1 MPATDPE
8 LELRPATLDDAE
20 IVADLESERDPKD
33 PRDATVL
40 RHWWR
45 MSDELEKSMRCVA
58 VRDGAAVAFTGAAHE
73 LWGDADKR
81 FGVVRSILRGDSWR
95 ETAFEQLIQV
105 GEGWLRSESA
115 ETAVAR
121 VREDFLRE
129 IAVLERMGYSEERR
143 MRISE
148 LDLVARRDHIME
160 TVAACREEMEEQGV
174 QLHTLSDDP
183 DPDKFVKLFH
193 MMTESERDIPRT
205 VPWRELG
212 FEEWMRHWFD
222 NPIIRAD
229 RCWIAREGDEI
240 VGTSVLDCPVE
251 RGVPWTEYTG
261 TLRSVRGRG
270 IAKALKYESMAQ
282 AVDSG
287 YRRVRTNNDAD
298 NPPILS
304 INARMGYHLISPVIE
319 LHRDL

>member
-1 MPATDPE
+1 MPAANSE

-20 IVADLESERDPKD
+20 MVADLESERDPED
-33 PRDATVL
+33 PRDAIAL

-45 MSDELEKSMRCVA
+45 MSEELEKSIRWVA
-58 VRDGAAVAFTGAAHE
+58 VSDGAAVAFAGAAHE
-73 LWGDADKR
+73 LWGDGEKR
-81 FGVVRSILRGDSWR
+81 FGVTRSVLRSDAWSDS
-95 ETAFEQLIQV
+95 AFEQLTHL
-105 GEGWLRSESA
+105 GEKWLRSERA
-115 ETAVAR
+115 ETSVAR
-121 VREDFLRE
+121 VREDFVRE
-129 IAVLERMGYSEERR
+129 IAVLERMGYSEDRR
-143 MRISE
+143 MGISE

-160 TVAACREEMEEQGV
+160 TVAACRAEMQRQGV

-193 MMTESERDIPRT
+193 TMTESERDIPRT

-212 FEEWMRHWFD
+212 FEEWLRHWFD
-222 NPIIRAD
+222 NPTIRAD
-229 RCWIAREGDEI
+229 RWWIARDGDRI

-282 AVDSG
+282 AIDSG
-287 YRRVRTNNDAD
+287 YARVRTNNDAD
-298 NPPILS
+298 NPPILR
-304 INARMGYHLISPVIE
+304 INAQMGYHLVSPVIE